1 MPSRLALA
9 AALLTSGVVVAADQ
23 PPKKVDLTRGQ
34 QIATQVCAACHGP
47 DGNSTN
53 PANPKLAGQ
62 IPEYLIKQLLNFKPP
77 EQGKRAD
84 RPSNVM
90 AAFVANLTPDD
101 ARNVAAFYA
110 SQPLKPERARNKE
123 TVELGRKIFRAGIA
137 EKGVPACA
145 ACHGASGGGIP
156 AQYPGI
162 AGQYADYIEAQLRAF
177 RSGERANDAN
187 RMMRMTAA
195 RLSDAEIKAIADY
208 TAGLR

>member
-53 PANPKLAGQ
+53 PVNPKLAGQ
-62 IPEYLIKQLLNFKPP
+62 IPEYLTKQLLNFKPP

>member
-1 MPSRLALA
+1 MPSRLAVA